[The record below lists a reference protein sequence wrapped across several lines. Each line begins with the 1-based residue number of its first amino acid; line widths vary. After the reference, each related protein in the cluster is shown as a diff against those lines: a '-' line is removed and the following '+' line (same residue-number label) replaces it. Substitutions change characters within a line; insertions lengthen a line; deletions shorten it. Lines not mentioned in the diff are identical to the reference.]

1 MFEKDIDKIIEI
13 IESKSTLV
21 FDFDGV
27 IADSVNIKTWAFG
40 ELYKEYGETISIK
53 VIDHHLVN
61 GGMSRF
67 EKFKHY
73 HQKFLNKEISKSEM
87 SNLCEQFSDMVK
99 NAVIKSPE
107 IKGANKFIEN
117 CHKINKMLFI
127 NSATPHDEIIEITR
141 GRNIEK
147 FFLSIYGSPS
157 TKLDN
162 LRTIFSGYNISPDQ
176 TVFFGDA
183 LADFIAA
190 RDAGCDFIGIG
201 KDIKNVLPEI
211 KRNSERNYGLLN
223 NFEPL
228 L

>member
-1 MFEKDIDKIIEI
+1 MYYLTEFINFLK
-13 IESKSTLV
+13 V
-21 FDFDGV
+21 YA
-27 IADSVNIKTWAFG
+27 IARRDVLF
-40 ELYKEYGETISIK
+40 IK
-53 VIDHHLVN
+53 VLESI
-61 GGMSRF
+61 
-67 EKFKHY
+67 
-73 HQKFLNKEISKSEM
+73 
-87 SNLCEQFSDMVK
+87 FSF
-99 NAVIKSPE
+99 S
-107 IKGANKFIEN
+107 
-117 CHKINKMLFI
+117 
-127 NSATPHDEIIEITR
+127 SW
-141 GRNIEK
+141 IEK